1 MTRFNKSQGIK
12 FIADLFLFIIFLLVC
27 SKVYTM
33 WLGFFLHVEKQ
44 FWDEKENPTN
54 AFYWMKQVNW
64 TLIETSWKVPNWQ
77 SYVI

>member
-44 FWDEKENPTN
+44 FWDECFLQNETGQLN
-54 AFYWMKQVNW
+54 VNW
-64 TLIETSWKVPNWQ
+64 NVLKSA
-77 SYVI
+77 

>member
-44 FWDEKENPTN
+44 FWDEKTTTN
-54 AFYWMKQVNW
+54 AFYRMKQVNW
-64 TLIETSWKVPNWQ
+64 TLIEMSWKVPNWQ
-77 SYVI
+77 SYII

>member
-44 FWDEKENPTN
+44 FWDEKKPHKFFLLNETGQLN
-54 AFYWMKQVNW
+54 VNW
-64 TLIETSWKVPNWQ
+64 NVLKSD
-77 SYVI
+77 

>member
-44 FWDEKENPTN
+44 FWDEKKTPQMLFTEWNRST
-54 AFYWMKQVNW
+54 
-64 TLIETSWKVPNWQ
+64 ER
-77 SYVI
+77 

>member
-33 WLGFFLHVEKQ
+33 WLGFFLHVEKK
-44 FWDEKENPTN
+44 FWDEKKNHKCFLLNETGQLN
-54 AFYWMKQVNW
+54 VNW
-64 TLIETSWKVPNWQ
+64 NVLKSA
-77 SYVI
+77 

>member
-44 FWDEKENPTN
+44 FWDEKKTHKCFLQNETGQLN
-54 AFYWMKQVNW
+54 VNW
-64 TLIETSWKVPNWQ
+64 NVLKSA
-77 SYVI
+77 